1 MKAERLIL
9 SLIAIFIG
17 LLVAGGA
24 FYLFQLTKQIPNGAN
39 NITIK
44 AKATPTPSS
53 TNYLV
58 IDTPQE
64 ESISKVKTITIAGKV
79 VPKSTLVI
87 SNGTNDQVVNPS
99 SSGSFSVTSS
109 LDEDTTL
116 FYITAIFPDGEEKTL
131 TRTVSFVTEEF

>member
-24 FYLFQLTKQIPNGAN
+24 FYLFQLTKQIPNGAS

-58 IDTPQE
+58 LDTPQE

-79 VPKSTLVI
+79 VPKSTLII
-87 SNGTNDQVVNPS
+87 SNGTNDQVVDPS

-116 FYITAIFPDGEEKTL
+116 FYITAIFPDGEERTL
-131 TRTVSFVTEEF
+131 MRTVSFVTEEF

>member
-1 MKAERLIL
+1 MKTERLIL
-9 SLIAIFIG
+9 SLIVIFIG

-87 SNGTNDQVVNPS
+87 SNGTNDQIVEPS

>member
-9 SLIAIFIG
+9 SLIVIFIG

-87 SNGTNDQVVNPS
+87 SNGTNDQVVEPS

-131 TRTVSFVTEEF
+131 TRTVSFVMEEF

>member
-9 SLIAIFIG
+9 SLIAIFVG

-24 FYLFQLTKQIPNGAN
+24 FYIFQLTKQVPGGASS
-39 NITIK
+39 ITVK
-44 AKATPTPSS
+44 ARATPTPSS

-58 IDTPQE
+58 IDSPAD

-79 VPKSTLVI
+79 VPNSTLII
-87 SNGTNDQVVNPS
+87 SNGVTDQVVNPS
-99 SSGSFSVTSS
+99 SSGNFSVTSS

-131 TRTVSFVTEEF
+131 TRTLSFVSEEF

>member
-24 FYLFQLTKQIPNGAN
+24 FYLYQLTKQIPNGQASIN
-39 NITIK
+39 VK
-44 AKATPTPSS
+44 AKATPTPVS

-58 IDTPQE
+58 IDTPQD

-79 VPKSTLVI
+79 VPASTLII
-87 SNGTNDQVVNPS
+87 SNGANDQVVSPS
-99 SSGSFSVTSS
+99 STGTFSVTST
-109 LDEDTTL
+109 LDQDTTL
-116 FYITAIFPDGEEKTL
+116 FYITAIFPNGEEKVM

>member
-39 NITIK
+39 DITIK

-79 VPKSTLVI
+79 VPESTLVI
-87 SNGTNDQVVNPS
+87 SNGANDQVVNPS